1 MLNANITNNV
11 ITNFP
16 NGAGIIVHGG
26 NGISGG
32 TATTLGTAGNGSQI
46 VNITGNSIAGQ
57 SAANKMNTH
66 AIEVTVAGEGTGN
79 FNISNNGTVG
89 TPITHIAGIVISLS
103 STGNADVTSVINNN
117 VIVANHGAGGAYGI
131 TAGAGQLFGLT
142 DNATLQTTISN
153 NNISATDNS
162 GIFVLAREASASVV
176 AKVINNTVAAPLSG
190 ARPGIRFESGN
201 PAGAQD
207 NSLCVEIS
215 GNTSAGSSG
224 VQGIGLR
231 KQGTDPAIHS
241 FGVEGMAAT
250 ATPGVETYVSGQN
263 PAANGAFLI
272 SATAGFTSCTVPF

>member
-1 MLNANITNNV
+1 M
-11 ITNFP
+11 
-16 NGAGIIVHGG
+16 
-26 NGISGG
+26 
-32 TATTLGTAGNGSQI
+32 
-46 VNITGNSIAGQ
+46 NITGNSIAGQ

-79 FNISNNGTVG
+79 LNISNNGTVG

-131 TAGAGQLFGLT
+131 TAGSGQLFGLT

-162 GIFVLAREASASVV
+162 GIFVLAREASSSVV

-201 PAGAQD
+201 AAGAQ
-207 NSLCVEIS
+207 
-215 GNTSAGSSG
+215 
-224 VQGIGLR
+224 
-231 KQGTDPAIHS
+231 
-241 FGVEGMAAT
+241 
-250 ATPGVETYVSGQN
+250 
-263 PAANGAFLI
+263 
-272 SATAGFTSCTVPF
+272 